1 MIKLNKLAKKQ
12 RELDAEDVPKRKLH
26 TIETRAIDDN
36 GRMEL
41 EQALEKEINEYCMTN
56 SINDVDTSANDYKM
70 IFSWSML
77 VWRHLPGHQNL
88 CIATYTI
95 GS

>member
-70 IFSWSML
+70 IFS
-77 VWRHLPGHQNL
+77 
-88 CIATYTI
+88 
-95 GS
+95 